1 LNLRKRKMKV
11 KELIEAL
18 QGYDQDLHVVICT
31 DCPKCSNDEYIH
43 SEIEDVLKITYIGKE
58 VILLSE

>member
-1 LNLRKRKMKV
+1 MKV